1 MKKINELYVIGEN
14 EDLYESIQSQLS
26 DEFKLHQVTS
36 NDVKKHS
43 IHIALVLKTEQE
55 SPLDLVQIILAEHPK
70 ALIIYVNDIQNFEL
84 LRDLTKFGIEE
95 YFVLPLE
102 EELLKEKIK
111 VLVESKI
118 VKEDESGT
126 SDGFKRGGGRVFTF
140 YSGKGGAGKSLLS
153 TSFAQTLKLESTA
166 KVLYIDLNLQYGGA
180 ETFLGIESNRS
191 IIDLIPVI
199 HELNEHHIRNIAEK
213 ETHSGLEVLV
223 SPRDAELAEKIDQE
237 FILRLIRASKRSY
250 DFIVVD
256 APTWM
261 EESVYTAISESERIY
276 YVMNLD
282 TVAIRVLKNVETLFQ
297 QLGINT
303 EDKMELVI
311 NFAGKEN
318 ELTKKDIE
326 RFVTFPVATEIR
338 RDFKGIQSF
347 INQGIP
353 LRKEPQEKKLTP
365 VAKDI
370 QKWVRS
376 MLK

>member
-1 MKKINELYVIGEN
+1 MRKINELHVIGEN
-14 EDLYESIQSQLS
+14 NLLYESIQTQLS
-26 DEFKLHQVTS
+26 EEFQLQQISTQ
-36 NDVKKHS
+36 DLKKHT
-43 IHIALVLKTEQE
+43 IQIALVLNTEQE
-55 SPLDLVQIILAEHPK
+55 SPLDLVQIVLTEHPK
-70 ALIIYVNDIQNFEL
+70 AAIVFINDIQNFDL
-84 LRDLTKFGIEE
+84 LRDLTRFGVTD
-95 YFVLPLE
+95 YFVLPVE
-102 EELLKEKIK
+102 EELLMEKLNVIIGTK
-111 VLVESKI
+111 L
-118 VKEDESGT
+118 DEGSGP
-126 SDGFKRGGGRVFTF
+126 SEVFKRGGGRVFTF
-140 YSGKGGAGKSLLS
+140 YSGKGGSGKSLIS
-153 TSFAQTLKLESTA
+153 TAFAQTLKLESTA
-166 KVLYIDLNLQYGGA
+166 KVLYIDLNLQYGGS

-213 ETHSGLEVLV
+213 EPHSGLEVLV
-223 SPRDAELAEKIDQE
+223 SPRDTEMAEKIDQE

-261 EESVYTAISESERIY
+261 EERVYTALEETERIY

-282 TVAIRVLKNVETLFQ
+282 TVAIRVLKNVETLYQ

-303 EDKMELVI
+303 ENRMELVI

-326 RFVTFPVATEIR
+326 RFVTYPVASEIR
-338 RDFKGIQSF
+338 RDLKGVQSF
-347 INQGIP
+347 INQGVP
-353 LRKEPQEKKLTP
+353 LRKESKEKKLTP